1 MPHPV
6 YTIPNLITFARIL
19 LIPVFVV
26 IFYLP
31 YHWSYIAGAAI
42 FAIAGATDW
51 IDGYLARKLKQ
62 TTKLGAFLDPVADKL
77 MVVVAIVLLVE
88 VHANPWL
95 AVPSLVIVGREVAV
109 SALREWMAE
118 IGARANVAVS
128 MIGKVKTTVQIVSIT
143 LLLAHRGEFTDPIV
157 LIAYNLYYLAAILT
171 LWSMLMYIK
180 AALPFLLAADDP
192 EDQEI

>member
-1 MPHPV
+1 MTHPV
-6 YTIPNLITFARIL
+6 YTIPNFITFARIL
-19 LIPVFVV
+19 LIPVFVG

-31 YHWSYIAGAAI
+31 YHWSHIAGAAI

-51 IDGYLARKLKQ
+51 IDGYLARRLNQ

-118 IGARANVAVS
+118 IGARATVAVS
-128 MIGKVKTTVQIVSIT
+128 MIGKVKTTVQIISIT
-143 LLLAHRGEFTDPIV
+143 LLLAYRGGFDDPIV
-157 LIAYNLYYLAAILT
+157 VVAFSLYYLAATLT
-171 LWSMLMYIK
+171 LWSMLLYIR
-180 AALPFLLAADDP
+180 AAWPYLTSADD
-192 EDQEI
+192 EQN